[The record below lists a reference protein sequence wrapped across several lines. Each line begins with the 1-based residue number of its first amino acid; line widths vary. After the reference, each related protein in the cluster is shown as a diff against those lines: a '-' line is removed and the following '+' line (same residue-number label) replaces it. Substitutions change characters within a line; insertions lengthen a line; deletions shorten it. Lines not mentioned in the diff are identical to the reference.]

1 MRGHGNDDRTP
12 GLALVPVAS
21 LASADEVNGD
31 HSATDLIFDFSHT
44 DHARR
49 ERPFLAAH
57 GHRRVAT
64 KNDQTVWLTG
74 LPTRVWALFRAMGL
88 DEYFRVFPDSE
99 EDVD

>member
-31 HSATDLIFDFSHT
+31 HSETDLIFDFSHT
-44 DHARR
+44 DTLDVKGLSWLLTAQ
-49 ERPFLAAH
+49 
-57 GHRRVAT
+57 RVAT